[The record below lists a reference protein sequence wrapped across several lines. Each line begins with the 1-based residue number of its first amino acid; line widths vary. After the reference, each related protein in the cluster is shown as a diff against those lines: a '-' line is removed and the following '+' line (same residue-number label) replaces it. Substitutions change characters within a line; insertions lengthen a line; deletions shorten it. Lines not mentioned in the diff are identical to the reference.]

1 MVSGGFP
8 GRRGQCGGHNMLG
21 REQTAKERSKAMKY
35 PGTNRRVRDRLRFSL
50 PVRVQCREDAATEWM
65 EMTRLH
71 DLTPFGAS
79 FSLTRPADVGR
90 LLHLTL
96 PMPRQLRCFDHIE
109 DQYRVYALVRHIRAQ
124 FPERATTPIFTL
136 GVAFVGKRPPNSY
149 QLDPQKHYEV
159 FEPEADGGLWKLLE
173 QVPAAGQVHKKETRL
188 SVPVEV
194 TVELYDERWNITA
207 REETVTENISRRGA
221 AVYTSLQAERGR
233 FVRLTSARYATSAFA
248 VVRAHRKGSDG
259 IPRLHLE
266 FMDQEWPLEEFG

>member
-1 MVSGGFP
+1 MNYWG
-8 GRRGQCGGHNMLG
+8 
-21 REQTAKERSKAMKY
+21 K
-35 PGTNRRVRDRLRFSL
+35 NRRVRERLRLSL
-50 PVRVQCREDAATEWM
+50 PTRVQCREDAATEWT

-79 FSLTRPADVGR
+79 FSLTRPVEIGR

-96 PMPRQLRCFDHIE
+96 PMPRQLRCFDHVE
-109 DQYRVYALVRHIRAQ
+109 DQYRVYALVRFIRAH
-124 FPERATTPIFTL
+124 FAEGASAPLFKL
-136 GVAFVGKRPPNSY
+136 GVAFVGKRPPDSY
-149 QLDPQKHYEV
+149 QFDPQKRYEV
-159 FEPEADGGLWKLLE
+159 FAPEADGSLWKLLE
-173 QVPAAGQVHKKETRL
+173 PAPVAAGQVPKKETRL
-188 SVPVEV
+188 SLPVEV

-248 VVRAHRKGSDG
+248 VVRARRTGSDG

>member
-1 MVSGGFP
+1 M
-8 GRRGQCGGHNMLG
+8 N
-21 REQTAKERSKAMKY
+21 Y
-35 PGTNRRVRDRLRFSL
+35 PGKNRRVRERLKLSL
-50 PVRVQCREDAATEWM
+50 PARVEFREDAETVWT
-65 EMTRLH
+65 EMTRLN

-79 FSLTRPADVGR
+79 FSLTRPIDVGR

-109 DQYRVYALVRHIRAQ
+109 DQYRVYALVRYLRGL
-124 FPERATTPIFTL
+124 FPEGANAPSFML
-136 GVAFVGKRPPNSY
+136 GVAFVGKRPPASY
-149 QLDPQKHYEV
+149 DLDPKKRYEV
-159 FEPEADGGLWKLLE
+159 FEPEAEGGLWKLLE
-173 QVPAAGQVHKKETRL
+173 QVPVTGLIEKKESRL
-188 SVPVEV
+188 NVPVEV

-233 FVRLTSARYATSAFA
+233 FVRLTSARYQTSAFA
-248 VVRAHRKGSDG
+248 VVRAYRKGGDG